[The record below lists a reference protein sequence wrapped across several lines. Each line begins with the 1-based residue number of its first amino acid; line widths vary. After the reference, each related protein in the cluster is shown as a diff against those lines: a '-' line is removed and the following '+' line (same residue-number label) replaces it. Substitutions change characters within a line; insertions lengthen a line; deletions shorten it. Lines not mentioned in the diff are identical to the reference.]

1 MLNKLSKKLCLAGL
15 TLVTSL
21 CCVFGVSFAK
31 NAKTVG
37 AATTAQTPT
46 SNFYMKDGASIRLTE
61 GSTGIRFTA
70 QLKAAAYDKTK
81 TYGVIIT
88 PTKYLTG
95 NSITDEYI
103 TNLDTKYGFTEE
115 DGEQIPKGYLQ
126 MTSTPTLD
134 ENGTDYIVQGSIAQ
148 IKYDNINVDFTGIA
162 YEYDGT
168 NYKYADINGDG
179 YTNISRSVARVA
191 AAAYNE
197 YAYEGDPYNYGTS
210 GASIISGFLKQSKN
224 KAKGNAETAM
234 EEIED
239 TLTLSKESID
249 VVIGVEQ
256 TLTAQ
261 ANIPTSDLVWE
272 SSDKN
277 VVTVSENG
285 VLTALKKGT
294 ATITAKNGT
303 ATATCE
309 VTANVDT
316 TDLTDNYLATFSSE
330 GYGTFFTSEGEA
342 YPPTSI
348 TTEYVENVTLGGA
361 TVANA
366 IKAVIQ
372 VPRVGNLAQAN
383 FKLYLPKAITQSTYT
398 MRLLVVG
405 ENLPSD
411 WWVRTKNASDG
422 GDIHIGTYN
431 RTDYATCA
439 DAWLT
444 VVGNNYFNEYIQM
457 FVGSGSTY
465 TTTITVYFDCII
477 DGNVKDTLQAET
489 RTGVLETLVAKG
501 LGDNYLADYSSN
513 LYGQT
518 VMRGTCNE
526 IKAEYVESKIDTNGA
541 YAKNV
546 LKVSAKAGKI
556 GNYLYGDYY
565 LYLPKSLVGTK
576 YTIRFMYSSESTAA
590 AYARTI
596 LSTEG
601 GALNFQNY
609 TADLWHTVEYDN
621 ANNTKDYFRIRVG
634 NDTSGLSTSTTVL
647 YFDCVLEGG
656 QTKAVATQAR
666 QDALDY
672 LATTDTGD
680 YLADFSSNVYT
691 NVFSANAYGSDG
703 PYSMTAEYV
712 SEMDGTQDGAIKLT
726 IKAKQY
732 GTLTQAYFK
741 LHLPKAM
748 TGSHKM
754 RLRISSEGLENYS
767 NQWWVRAKDSANT
780 QMRIGDA
787 DNTKLGDDVARL
799 DNWLEVNAPSAD
811 KDYIQFYLGINNY
824 TGEVTYTIYFDW
836 VK

>member
-1 MLNKLSKKLCLAGL
+1 MTKLSKKLVL
-15 TLVTSL
+15 SL
-21 CCVFGVSFAK
+21 CAFGATLCCALGATFNLQSKTAIAQNE
-31 NAKTVG
+31 NA
-37 AATTAQTPT
+37 QPT
-46 SNFYMKDGASIRLTE
+46 STFYMKEGASIRLTE

-70 QLKAAAYDKTK
+70 QLKASAYDANK
-81 TYGVIIT
+81 TYGVIIM
-88 PTKYLTG
+88 PSQYLTA
-95 NSITDEYI
+95 NNITSDYI
-103 TNLDTKYGFTEE
+103 NALDTKYGFTEVE
-115 DGEQIPKGYLQ
+115 GLQVPDGYLK
-126 MTSTPTLD
+126 MNCLPEKD
-134 ENGTDYIVQGSIAQ
+134 ENGVDYVVMGSIANVY
-148 IKYDNINVDFTGIA
+148 YDNINLDFTGIA
-162 YEYDGT
+162 YATTDGVNYEYAEVVG
-168 NYKYADINGDG
+168 GD
-179 YTNISRSVARVA
+179 YSAISRNVTRVA
-191 AAAYNE
+191 TSAYNE
-197 YAYEGDPYNYGTS
+197 YAYKNNPENYTS
-210 GASIISGFLKQSKN
+210 DHAKIMQNFIKAGKN
-224 KAKGNAETAM
+224 KAQGNKEDEMTD
-234 EEIED
+234 IPD
-239 TLTLSKESID
+239 TLSFTQETLNAVIGEEYTLSVQS
-249 VVIGVEQ
+249 
-256 TLTAQ
+256 
-261 ANIPTSDLVWE
+261 NIPTTSTVFE
-272 SSDKN
+272 SSDT
-277 VVTVSENG
+277 TVATVDKNG
-285 VLTALKKGT
+285 VVKALKKGT
-294 ATITAKNGT
+294 VTITAKNGT

-411 WWVRTKNASDG
+411 WWVRTKNKSDG

-431 RTDYATCA
+431 TTDYATCA

-444 VVGNNYFNEYIQM
+444 VVGNNYFDEYIQM

-526 IKAEYVESKIDTNGA
+526 IKAEYVENKVDTNGA

-576 YTIRFMYSSESTAA
+576 YTIRFMYSSESTTG

-596 LSTEG
+596 LSTG
-601 GALNFQNY
+601 AGALNFQNY
-609 TADLWHTVEYDN
+609 TADVWNTVELDN
-621 ANNTKDYFRIRVG
+621 AYNTKDYFQIRVG
-634 NDTSGLSTSTTVL
+634 NDTAGLTTSTTVL
-647 YFDCVLEGG
+647 YFDCILEGG
-656 QTKAVATQAR
+656 QTSAVATQAR

-672 LATTDTGD
+672 LAATDTGD

-754 RLRISSEGLENYS
+754 RLMISSTGLEDYS
-767 NQWWVRAKDSANT
+767 NKWWVRAKDKNNT

-787 DNTKLGDDVARL
+787 DNTKLGDDVPRL

-811 KDYIQFYLGINNY
+811 QDYIQFYLGINNY
-824 TGEVTYTIYFDW
+824 TGEVTYTLYFDW